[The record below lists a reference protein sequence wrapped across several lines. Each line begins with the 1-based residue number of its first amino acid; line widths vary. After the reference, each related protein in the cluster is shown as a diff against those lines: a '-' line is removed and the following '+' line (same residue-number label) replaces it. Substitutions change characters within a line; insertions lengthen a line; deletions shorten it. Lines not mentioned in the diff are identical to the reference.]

1 MKLDSSLIGKTVK
14 VKQWAGGYRIIK
26 IDNFVT
32 RGKNDQDVIDGDII
46 KPLIE
51 AGKRAWAYTDQI
63 EGEV

>member
-46 KPLIE
+46 
-51 AGKRAWAYTDQI
+51 
-63 EGEV
+63 